1 LREVLERG
9 WATDPK
15 REQTMARVCET
26 LAGANWSVVPG
37 ADGKEVAET
46 EPELPTDP
54 ATVAACGARRCVK
67 IEAEKGSVKGETR
80 GNWH

>member
-15 REQTMARVCET
+15 RGQTMTRVCET
-26 LAGANWSVVPG
+26 LAGGNWSIVPG

-46 EPELPTDP
+46 ELELPTDP
-54 ATVAACGARRCVK
+54 ASSPATVARRCVK
-67 IEAEKGSVKGETR
+67 IEAENGSLKGANAR
-80 GNWH
+80 NRR